1 MFEYA
6 EDHQVKKTYSKCET
20 RQKHSLVLQNNYT
33 ICSHCND
40 PLYQLASVRDSGDE
54 DKCGKHAIVGE
65 VDLNDCCVR
74 INIEKRDNK
83 FDLIFGFFIVIFL
96 IVFACLYMCIEAEE
110 SAELSAILSTGKS
123 TEVSESSQPLVQPP
137 VPPVTVFGYPTAP
150 PYMGGVPM
158 TYGSKP

>member
-1 MFEYA
+1 MFDHA
-6 EDHQVKKTYSKCET
+6 EDHQVRKTYSKCET
-20 RQKHSLVLQNNYT
+20 RHKYSLVLQNNYT

-74 INIEKRDNK
+74 IHIEKRDIG

-96 IVFACLYMCIEAEE
+96 IVFAGLYVTMMR
-110 SAELSAILSTGKS
+110 
-123 TEVSESSQPLVQPP
+123 TEYMDYMKAPLEVPDDDRMPPTQPAPAPVMMAWPPSVQPSM
-137 VPPVTVFGYPTAP
+137 YNSRAR
-150 PYMGGVPM
+150 
-158 TYGSKP
+158 